1 MNSISGT
8 KKVLSL
14 VIITA
19 VILLLGFVNPLV
31 FTPINMEWY
40 DALNKSKLT
49 PPSFLFA
56 YVWLFLY
63 IVQAIAVWLIY
74 ISEKVEPRTKA
85 INLFIAQMGLNVI
98 WSYLFFE
105 MKSVG
110 PSLIDILIM
119 DVLVVICIVLFWK
132 INKIAAALL
141 FPYIGWLSL
150 ATYLNFYILINN

>member
-31 FTPINMEWY
+31 FTPINMQWY
-40 DALNKSKLT
+40 DALNKSSLT

-105 MKSVG
+105 MKNVG
-110 PSLIDILIM
+110 PSLVDILIM

-132 INKIAAALL
+132 INKIASVLL